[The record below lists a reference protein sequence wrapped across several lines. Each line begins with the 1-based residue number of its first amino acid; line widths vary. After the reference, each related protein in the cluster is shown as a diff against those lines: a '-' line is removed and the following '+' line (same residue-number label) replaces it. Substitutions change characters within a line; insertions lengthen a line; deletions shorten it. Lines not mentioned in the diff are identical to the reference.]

1 MKKILSVVFLVV
13 IIGMAMAS
21 AMLQAQDQPR
31 GEIVIALP
39 SDPTSLYL
47 PRAADRTAGNASW
60 PLYDSL
66 VFLTVDGDLVPALA
80 ERWEIND
87 EGTEYTFFLRRG
99 VTFHNGEEFNAQA
112 VVATWQFGSDESN
125 DYAGQYSDVVD
136 IEVIDDFTVKL
147 ITEAPNPLF
156 LTLLADNWGIIPP
169 AYMNEVGIDAF
180 AQAPVGTGPFVF
192 VERLPGDRIV
202 YEANPN
208 YWNAGQPRLS
218 RVTFRVIPDSTTRVA
233 ALRNGEVDII
243 NRLSSDEAAL
253 LAATSDNVT
262 IISYP
267 NDRVYYVAF
276 KNVNNGIGT
285 PIENQ
290 LVRRALN
297 HAVNRPGIIQ
307 GIFGG
312 EAELISGFTVSTN
325 LGYDPSIEPFTYDP
339 ALARELLAEAG
350 FPDGFEISMGCPTDA
365 YPSINEVCLA
375 IQRDLSAVGVEVSL
389 EFRTSNTYW
398 GQPQY
403 AAVGPMFVDSWSSA
417 VGEALPRLQGALTP
431 GAYYTAWEDDV
442 IVDFINRIASTVDR
456 DERAALYAELSAYMF
471 DNPPF
476 IYLYQLNLF
485 EAINNRVQGY
495 QPRPAENFFLGE
507 VFVTD

>member
-1 MKKILSVVFLVV
+1 MKKLIGVLILVMAITMLASVV
-13 IIGMAMAS
+13 AYS
-21 AMLQAQDQPR
+21 QDGPS

-66 VFLTVDGDLVPALA
+66 IFLTVDGELVPALA
-80 ERWEIND
+80 EDWEINE
-87 EGTEYTFFLRRG
+87 EGTEYTFFLRQG
-99 VTFHNGEEFNAQA
+99 VTFHNGEPFNADA
-112 VVATWQFGSDESN
+112 VVATWEFGKDGSN
-125 DYAGQYSDVVD
+125 DYADQYSEVTSID
-136 IEVIDDFTVKL
+136 VIDEYTVRL
-147 ITEAPNPLF
+147 ITDAPNPLF

-169 AYMNEVGIDAF
+169 AYMNEVGIDDF
-180 AQAPVGTGPFVF
+180 VQNPVGTGPFRF
-192 VERLPGDRIV
+192 VERIPGDRVV
-202 YEANPN
+202 YEANPD
-208 YWNAGQPRLS
+208 YWNPDLPLLE
-218 RVTFRVIPDSTTRVA
+218 RVIFRVIPDSTTRVA
-233 ALRNGEVDII
+233 ALRSGEVDII
-243 NRLSSDEAAL
+243 NRLSADEAML
-253 LAATSDNVT
+253 LSTNPEVE

-290 LVRRALN
+290 LVRQALN

-307 GIFGG
+307 GIFAG

-325 LGYDPSIEPFTYDP
+325 LGYDPSIQPYSYDP
-339 ALARELLAEAG
+339 DLARELLAEAG

-403 AAVGPMFVDSWSSA
+403 EAVGPMLVDSWSSA
-417 VGEALPRLQGALTP
+417 VGEALPRLQGALLP
-431 GAYYTAWEDDV
+431 GNYYNAWEDDE
-442 IVDFINRIASTVDR
+442 IVDYIDRIGTTVDR
-456 DERAALYAELSAYMF
+456 EERAALYTELSAYMF
-471 DNPPF
+471 ENPPF

-485 EAINNRVQGY
+485 EAVSSRVQGY
-495 QPRPAENFFLGE
+495 EPRPAENYFLME
-507 VFVTD
+507 VSVSE

>member
-1 MKKILSVVFLVV
+1 MKKQIGIWLVFVLALTAL
-13 IIGMAMAS
+13 MAMGVV
-21 AMLQAQDQPR
+21 QAQDEPS
-31 GEIVIALP
+31 GEIIIALP

-66 VFLTVDGDLVPALA
+66 LFLTVDGELVPALA
-80 ERWEIND
+80 EDWEISD
-87 EGTEYTFFLRRG
+87 DGLEYTFFLRQG
-99 VTFHNGEEFNAQA
+99 VTFHNGEVFNADA
-112 VVATWQFGSDESN
+112 VVATWEFGKDEGN
-125 DYAGQYSDVVD
+125 DYAAQYSDVVE
-136 IEVIDDFTVKL
+136 IEVIDEYTVKL

-180 AQAPVGTGPFVF
+180 AQAPVGTGPFIF
-192 VERLPGDRIV
+192 VERRPGDRII

-208 YWNAGQPRLS
+208 YWNPGQPKLAQ
-218 RVTFRVIPDSTTRVA
+218 VTFRVIPDSTTRVA
-233 ALRNGEVDII
+233 ALRSGEVDVI
-243 NRLSSDEAAL
+243 NRLSADEAML
-253 LAATSDNVT
+253 LATNDNVT
-262 IISYP
+262 IVSYP

-290 LVRRALN
+290 LVRQALN
-297 HAVNRPGIIQ
+297 YAVNRPGIIQ
-307 GIFGG
+307 GIFAG
-312 EAELISGFTVSTN
+312 EAALISGFTVSTN
-325 LGYDPSIEPFTYDP
+325 LGYDPSIEPYPYDP
-339 ALARELLAEAG
+339 DRARELLSEAG

-389 EFRTSNTYW
+389 EFRTSNTFW

-403 AAVGPMFVDSWSSA
+403 GAVGPMVVDSWSSA
-417 VGEALPRLQGALTP
+417 VGEALPRLQGALIP
-431 GAYYTAWEDDV
+431 GNYYTVWEDDI
-442 IVDFINRIASTVDR
+442 IVDYITRIASTVDR
-456 DERAALYAELSAYMF
+456 DERAALYRELSAYMY

-485 EAINNRVQGY
+485 EAVSNRVVGY
-495 QPRPAENFFLGE
+495 QPRPAENYFLNE
-507 VFVTD
+507 VSVTE

>member
-1 MKKILSVVFLVV
+1 MKKVFGILLIILAVV
-13 IIGMAMAS
+13 ILAS
-21 AMLQAQDQPR
+21 VAVHGQDGPS
-31 GEIVIALP
+31 GEITIALP

-66 VFLTVDGDLVPALA
+66 LFLTVDGELVPALA
-80 ERWEIND
+80 EDWDINED
-87 EGTEYTFFLRRG
+87 GTEYTFYLRQG
-99 VTFHNGEEFNAQA
+99 VTFHNGEPFNAEA
-112 VVATWQFGSDESN
+112 VVATWEYGSDGSN
-125 DYAGQYSDVVD
+125 DYADQYTLVTAV
-136 IEVIDDFTVKL
+136 EVIDDYTVRL
-147 ITEAPNPLF
+147 VTDDPNPLF

-169 AYMNEVGIDAF
+169 VYMSEVGIDAF
-180 AQAPVGTGPFVF
+180 AQAPVGTGPFVL
-192 VERLPGDRIV
+192 VERVPGSRIV
-202 YEANPN
+202 YEANPD
-208 YWNAGQPRLS
+208 YWNTGQPRLE

-233 ALRNGEVDII
+233 ALRSGEVDII
-243 NRLSSDEAAL
+243 NRLSADEAML
-253 LAATSDNVT
+253 LSTNPDVE

-285 PIENQ
+285 PIESQ
-290 LVRRALN
+290 LVRQALN
-297 HAVNRPGIIQ
+297 FAVNRPGIIQ
-307 GIFGG
+307 GIFAG

-325 LGYDPSIEPFTYDP
+325 LGYDPAIQPYAYDSDM
-339 ALARELLAEAG
+339 ARELLAEAG
-350 FPDGFEISMGCPTDA
+350 YPDGFEISMGCPTDA

-403 AAVGPMFVDSWSSA
+403 EAVGPMLVDSWSSA
-417 VGEALPRLQGALTP
+417 VGEALPRLQGAMIP
-431 GAYYTAWEDDV
+431 GNYYNAWEDEL
-442 IVDFINRIASTVDR
+442 IVDYIDRISTTVDR

-471 DNPPF
+471 ENPPF

-485 EAINNRVQGY
+485 EAVRSRVQGSE
-495 QPRPAENFFLGE
+495 PRPAENYFLMDLS
-507 VFVTD
+507 VSD